1 MRLVI
6 VDREKE
12 DDDSE
17 EEGLGI
23 MRGPLA
29 AADDVEMGGQNQY
42 EPNPLGVSGPFSHPL
57 PIVPG
62 HLGRHHHHHGG
73 QEPAMETTGSNV
85 ASNSYNSSTGSSSA
99 TATRNEGGGGARDG
113 GKQAILVSASLDN
126 TVKVWDVETG
136 KSKKTLFGHSEFAF
150 SPSRAS
156 LDFGTDS
163 RSFRSFPSFL
173 SVEGVW
179 GVDVDPLRVVSSSH
193 DRTIKGEY
201 FVLSLLRLSNA
212 TNNSR

>member
-23 MRGPLA
+23 MRGPSA
-29 AADDVEMGGQNQY
+29 VDDVDMGAGGGGQNQY

-62 HLGRHHHHHGG
+62 HVGRHHRHHGAA
-73 QEPAMETTGSNV
+73 QEPALEHGNVNV
-85 ASNSYNSSTGSSSA
+85 ASTSYTSSTGSSS
-99 TATRNEGGGGARDG
+99 TARNEGGGREG

-136 KSKKTLFGHSEFAF
+136 KSKKTLFGHSESFLPVSV
-150 SPSRAS
+150 SPSLLS
-156 LDFGTDS
+156 S
-163 RSFRSFPSFL
+163 RSR
-173 SVEGVW
+173 
-179 GVDVDPLRVVSSSH
+179 
-193 DRTIKGEY
+193 
-201 FVLSLLRLSNA
+201 N
-212 TNNSR
+212 